1 MLSGLLDPYTF
12 VETNEVYVRPRRAL
26 WEMPDTAILFRR
38 YVEAGRMI
46 NVYDWYEAFAMAL
59 ETQRRR
65 LRVLKA
71 ANDAERAAQKDKTN
85 NGKGKGKAPVVE
97 AEDEDD
103 DDAEEKWKMHVQA
116 RFIRALH
123 ELDYLGF
130 VKHTGRKADHIVR
143 TVYDGA
149 D

>member
-1 MLSGLLDPYTF
+1 M
-12 VETNEVYVRPRRAL
+12 V
-26 WEMPDTAILFRR
+26 
-38 YVEAGRMI
+38 

-65 LRVLKA
+65 LKA
-71 ANDAERAAQKDKTN
+71 STAEGDTNRISQEGETKT
-85 NGKGKGKAPVVE
+85 NGKGKGRAPME
-97 AEDEDD
+97 EPEEDEDE
-103 DDAEEKWKMHVQA
+103 DAEEEKWKMHVQA
-116 RFIRALH
+116 RFMRALH